1 MHTVIEE
8 NRLAA
13 GLGTD
18 PAMKCLDTEPRSDVD
33 AEVYPAPR
41 YAWYVV
47 ALLTL
52 AYVFSFI
59 DRQILNLLVGPIQRD
74 LGIGEKQMGLLM
86 GASFAIFYTLF
97 GIPLGRLADTWSRRG
112 LVVLGIAFWS
122 LMTAGCGLARQFWQL
137 ALVRMGVGV
146 GEASLS
152 PAAYSLIADYFP
164 PWRRS
169 TALAVYGMGIYIGS
183 GLALILGGLVV
194 KFVSAQE
201 LVILPLAGTV
211 RSWQVVFFI
220 VGLPGL
226 LVALLLLTIREP
238 ARQGTRRKAAAS
250 ARPAVAAPP
259 LREVWAYMSG
269 NRRTFVCLYF
279 GVAMACLGAYG
290 AASWIPS
297 FFIRRHG
304 WTAGDTGLVLGL
316 IVGVCGTAGMVAGG
330 RLADWLRWRGKS
342 DANLRVALLGVA
354 AWLPF
359 GALYPLVSSGWWAA
373 ALLAPAYFFSS
384 MPFGLAPAAVQQ
396 LMPNTMRGQ
405 ASAIYLFVI
414 NLIGLGLGPTVVATL
429 TQDVFHDKNAVHL
442 SLLVTGVCAHVCA
455 TLLLWHGLKHYRR
468 SLEYLSQ
475 WSKANA

>member
-1 MHTVIEE
+1 M
-8 NRLAA
+8 NRS
-13 GLGTD
+13 
-18 PAMKCLDTEPRSDVD
+18 KTERPSEVESDN
-33 AEVYPAPR
+33 YPAPR

-59 DRQILNLLVGPIQRD
+59 DRQILNLLVAPIQRD
-74 LGIGEKQMGLLM
+74 LGIGEKQMSLLM
-86 GASFAIFYTLF
+86 GATFAVFYTFF
-97 GIPLGRLADTWSRRG
+97 GIPLGRLADSWSRRW

-122 LMTAGCGLARQFWQL
+122 LMTAGCGLARNFWQL
-137 ALVRMGVGV
+137 ALARMGVGV
-146 GEASLS
+146 GEAALS

-164 PWRRS
+164 PERRS
-169 TALAVYGMGIYIGS
+169 TALGVYGMGIYIGS

-194 KFVSAQE
+194 KFAAAQE
-201 LVILPLAGTV
+201 QVVLPLVGAM

-238 ARQGTRRKAAAS
+238 ARQGTRRKAVTGGSS
-250 ARPAVAAPP
+250 APAVPP

-269 NRRTFVCLYF
+269 NRGTFTCLYV
-279 GVAMACLGAYG
+279 GVAMASLSAYG
-290 AASWIPS
+290 TMAWIPT

-304 WTAGDTGLVLGL
+304 WTAGNTGLVLGL
-316 IVGVCGTAGMVAGG
+316 IIGICGTAGMMTGG
-330 RLADWLRWRGKS
+330 RLADWLRGRGQS
-342 DANLRVALLGVA
+342 DANLRVALLGVV

-359 GALYPLVSSGWWAA
+359 GALYPIVSSAWWAA
-373 ALLAPAYFFSS
+373 ALLAPVLFFSS
-384 MPFGLAPAAVQQ
+384 MPFGLAPAAIQQ

-442 SLLVTGVCAHVCA
+442 SLLVAGVSAHLCAAV
-455 TLLLWHGLKHYRR
+455 LLWRGLKHYRR
-468 SLEYLSQ
+468 SLDYLSE